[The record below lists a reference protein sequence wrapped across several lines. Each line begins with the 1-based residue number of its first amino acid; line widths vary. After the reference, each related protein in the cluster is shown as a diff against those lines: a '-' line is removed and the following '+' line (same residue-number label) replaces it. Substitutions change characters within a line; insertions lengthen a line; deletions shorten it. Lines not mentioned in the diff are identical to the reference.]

1 MNEILSNLALRCCH
15 ILQKIKEARIQE
27 SNRFFLRFG
36 TVVLSLFFV
45 FVVASVSAS
54 IAFAHSKE
62 AGGDTEAP
70 RVESVTVV
78 EATTVKVT
86 FNEAVADH
94 TTDVS
99 MRHFYVDHPNADTPH
114 THEVSAVALS
124 SDKKTAI
131 LTLARALH
139 PEVSMP
145 LYIVNVA
152 DLSGNLLSDKETIKY
167 RTN

>member
-1 MNEILSNLALRCCH
+1 M
-15 ILQKIKEARIQE
+15 QE

-36 TVVLSLFFV
+36 TVVLSLFFI
-45 FVVASVSAS
+45 VASVSAS
-54 IAFAHSKE
+54 IALAHSEE

-78 EATTVKVT
+78 NATTVKVT
-86 FNEAVADH
+86 FNEAVAEH

-114 THEVSAVALS
+114 THEVSTVALS
-124 SDKKTAI
+124 SDKKTAT

-139 PEVSMP
+139 PDLSMP
-145 LYIVNVA
+145 LHIVKVA

-167 RTN
+167 RTG

>member
-1 MNEILSNLALRCCH
+1 M
-15 ILQKIKEARIQE
+15 QE

-36 TVVLSLFFV
+36 TVILSLFFV
-45 FVVASVSAS
+45 LAVASASAS
-54 IAFAHSKE
+54 IALAHSEE

-78 EATTVKVT
+78 DATTVKVT
-86 FNEAVADH
+86 FNEAVAEH

-99 MRHFYVDHPNADTPH
+99 MRHFYVDHSNADTPH
-114 THEVSAVALS
+114 THEVSAVVLS
-124 SDKKTAI
+124 SDKKTAT

-139 PEVSMP
+139 PDLSMP
-145 LYIVNVA
+145 LHIVNVA

-167 RTN
+167 ITK